1 MAEACRARLVAPR
14 RSANLRAVK
23 TTRALESQ
31 RELLLSLAVLFVLGY
46 AWMPTA
52 GVSCPNE
59 RSRIYL
65 AVSLVDQHTVT
76 IDVPLRRFGS
86 IFDMA
91 QWNGH
96 FLTDKAPGSSLLA
109 AAVYGTCRLFR
120 PASAFSIEEL
130 LTLMRRSIM
139 LPIGVLGFLLFRRL
153 ARQLDMPEQVVHF
166 VSLAW
171 ILGSAAA
178 HASAALVGH
187 QMVSVCLLAALLL
200 IMQVERQLHQVDG
213 CGPPA
218 RLWPQCLGAGLI
230 AGFSVLTEYQSA
242 VPFGLLALYTLAGPL
257 RRRLTLSLWLVLGT
271 LPGAL
276 GLLIYNKLAFGGFF
290 EVSYSHLVN
299 PGLQQLHGQGIGGVK
314 LPRLPY
320 AKGAL
325 VSWHRGLLTTSP
337 FFLLVAPGLVAL
349 WRRGLRRLALL
360 LGTCVAYYVLF
371 VCSTEIWFAGWGF
384 GPRLMVP
391 MMGLAAL
398 SAGFGLAS
406 LRSGWTRGVAVG
418 LCLWGILYT
427 QTANAVFPELPER
440 FTNPLPDILL
450 PALQAGALVPNLA
463 TRLLGWH
470 GLPSLLPLVLV
481 LLLLVVP
488 ALFRFATSTRGLR
501 ARLLLGL
508 SSAATIGLLLL
519 LVRLSGPGATPASTE
534 RHIQW
539 TRQLLVDEAALWKR
553 AL

>member
-1 MAEACRARLVAPR
+1 MHAQRN
-14 RSANLRAVK
+14 SSS
-23 TTRALESQ
+23 SQ
-31 RELLLSLAVLFVLGY
+31 RELLLSLAVLFVLAY

-52 GVSCPNE
+52 GVSSPNE

-76 IDVPLRRFGS
+76 IDAPLRRFGT

-91 QWNGH
+91 QWKGH
-96 FLTDKAPGSSLLA
+96 FLTDKAPGSSILA
-109 AAVYGTCRLFR
+109 AAVYGTCQLVR
-120 PASAFSIEEL
+120 PASAFSIEDL

-139 LPIGVLGFLLFRRL
+139 LPVGLMGFLLFRRL
-153 ARQLDMPEQVVHF
+153 ARQLEMPEQVVHL

-171 ILGSAAA
+171 ILGSAAT

-200 IMQVERQLHQVDG
+200 ITQVERQLAGDG
-213 CGPPA
+213 PQA

-242 VPFGLLALYTLAGPL
+242 IPFGLLALYTLAGPL
-257 RRRLTLSLWLVLGT
+257 RRRLTLSLCLVLGT

-276 GLLIYNKLAFGGFF
+276 GLLVYNKLAFGGFF
-290 EVSYSHLVN
+290 EVSYHHLVN

-314 LPRLPY
+314 LPRLAY
-320 AKGAL
+320 AQGAL

-337 FFLLVAPGLVAL
+337 FFLLVVPGLVAM
-349 WRRGLRRLALL
+349 WRQGLRRLALL
-360 LGTCVAYYVLF
+360 IGACVASYVLF

-398 SAGFGLAS
+398 AAGFGLAS
-406 LRSGWTRGVAVG
+406 LRSSWTKGIAVG

-450 PALQAGALVPNLA
+450 PALRAGALVPNLA

-488 ALFRFATSTRGLR
+488 ALRRFATSAEGWRAHLR
-501 ARLLLGL
+501 LALAG
-508 SSAATIGLLLL
+508 AATIGLFLL
-519 LVRLSGPGATPASTE
+519 LVRLSGPGAAPASTE

-539 TRQLLVDEAALWKR
+539 MRQLLVDEATLWR
-553 AL
+553 RS

>member
-1 MAEACRARLVAPR
+1 M
-14 RSANLRAVK
+14 K
-23 TTRALESQ
+23 TTRALESK
-31 RELLLSLAVLFVLGY
+31 RELLLSVGVLFVLAY
-46 AWMPTA
+46 AWIPTA

-76 IDVPLRRFGS
+76 IDVPLRRFGT

-96 FLTDKAPGSSLLA
+96 FLTDKAPGSSILA

-153 ARQLDMPEQVVHF
+153 ARQLEMPKQVVHF

-171 ILGSAAA
+171 ILGCAAT
-178 HASAALVGH
+178 HASAGLVGH
-187 QMVSVCLLAALLL
+187 QIVSVCLLAALLL
-200 IMQVERQLHQVDG
+200 ILQVERQIDQVDDG
-213 CGPPA
+213 CGPQA

-242 VPFGLLALYTLAGPL
+242 IPFGLLALYTLAGPL
-257 RRRLTLSLWLVLGT
+257 RRRVTLSLWLILGT
-271 LPGAL
+271 VPGAL

-290 EVSYSHLVN
+290 EVSYHHLVN

-314 LPRLPY
+314 LPRLTY

-337 FFLLVAPGLVAL
+337 FFLLVVPGLSAM

-360 LGTCVAYYVLF
+360 IGACVAYYILF

>member
-1 MAEACRARLVAPR
+1 MGRRCRAGLVAPR
-14 RSANLRAVK
+14 GSANLRAVT
-23 TTRALESQ
+23 TTRALGGS
-31 RELLLSLAVLFVLGY
+31 RELLLSLGVLFVLGY

-52 GVSCPNE
+52 GVSSPNE

-65 AVSLVDQHTVT
+65 AMSLVDQHTVA
-76 IDVPLRRFGS
+76 IDVPVRRFGS

-91 QWNGH
+91 QWSGH
-96 FLTDKAPGSSLLA
+96 FLTDKAPGSSILA

-139 LPIGVLGFLLFRRL
+139 LPVGVLGFLLFRRL
-153 ARQLDMPEQVVHF
+153 ARQLEMPETVIHF

-178 HASAALVGH
+178 HASAGLVGH

-200 IMQVERQLHQVDG
+200 IFRVEQQLEERDPQ
-213 CGPPA
+213 A

-242 VPFGLLALYTLAGPL
+242 IPFGLLALYTLAGPL
-257 RRRLTLSLWLVLGT
+257 RRRWTLSLWLVLGT

-276 GLLIYNKLAFGGFF
+276 GLLLYNKLAFGGFF
-290 EVSYSHLVN
+290 EVSYRHLVN

-314 LPRLPY
+314 LPRLTY

-325 VSWHRGLLTTSP
+325 ISWHRGLLTTSP
-337 FFLLVAPGLVAL
+337 FFLLVAPGLVVL

-360 LGTCVAYYVLF
+360 LGACVAYYVLF

-398 SAGFGLAS
+398 TAGFGLAS
-406 LRSGWTRGVAVG
+406 LRSGWTKGVAAG

-450 PALQAGALVPNLA
+450 PALRAGALVPNLA
-463 TRLLGWH
+463 TRLFGWH
-470 GLPSLLPLVLV
+470 GLPSLVPLVLV

-488 ALFRFATSTRGLR
+488 ALLRFAAPTTGARERLR
-501 ARLLLGL
+501 IGVAG
-508 SSAATIGLLLL
+508 AITIGALLL
-519 LVRLSGPGATPASTE
+519 LVRLSGPGVAPASTE

-539 TRQLLVDEAALWKR
+539 MRQLLVDETALWKR
-553 AL
+553 